1 MSPSNWVFHS
11 QPDEAVFVEGNI
23 VYPIGTMSRGT
34 ERVQFVPVMRE
45 GGEVE
50 EVMVLALRG
59 RRYEVVLGDDPLLT
73 DAFVMESIGWAF
85 KEASANAG
93 GDA

>member
-1 MSPSNWVFHS
+1 MNTSNWVFHS
-11 QPDEAVFVEGNI
+11 QPDEAVLLDDNT
-23 VYPIGTMSRGT
+23 VYPIGTMSRGA

-45 GGEVE
+45 GGEVD

-59 RRYEVVLGDDPLLT
+59 QRYEVVRGDDPLLT
-73 DAFVMESIGWAF
+73 DAFVMGGIGWAF